1 MTDLK
6 LRSRYPSNPGY
17 ETNLNRFSRIRSWT
31 GWLTIVLILLSGL
44 TVPAAAQAPQI
55 GSTGVV
61 NGAKFTPSD
70 FPGSALAPG
79 ALITIMGVNLGPVNP
94 VAAGSLPLPTILGG
108 TEVVVNDTAS
118 CAMIYASAQQVNC
131 QLPSNLNGGQ
141 IRLLLRTHDQDQIR
155 ESAPFT
161 AALVSANFG
170 FFTMNGN
177 GRGPG
182 AALNFISGG
191 QYQQNGARATARPG
205 QVMLM
210 YGTGLGATDPPV
222 AAGQASS
229 GLAPAVIQ
237 PDVYVGG
244 IAAQV
249 QYAGRAPGF
258 AGVDQIQFV
267 VPPNVPAGCS
277 VPVRLRSQD
286 RIHNQSFDSNI
297 ATIAVHA
304 TGQTCVDAVETIAQG
319 SHGTVVLASGLG
331 HLGSGQTG
339 NGGSQ
344 GNGAGGPGGN
354 PGAGNGGS
362 GGGNGSGSG
371 SGSGA
376 GPVGFGPHPGILP
389 HAFGYGFQSGRG
401 NGSDVI
407 VARFVASGGFADIG
421 VPPVATNSCN
431 VYYQGPRANPDLFLG
446 AAQFLDAGTLTLTTR
461 TGSTVQ
467 VTPDTISGSGVL
479 YEAPLPEVLG
489 AGNYSVAAAGGADVG
504 AFGPVSLGVPTLI
517 SVTSNFADGTTFSR
531 STPLQVA
538 WTGGGSS
545 DMVLIYGRSYKLG
558 TGVQPPV
565 SDPGQF
571 RSMAFV
577 CSTTASAGQFAV
589 PVDVLQQLPT
599 GQLSLTVSHMPSQS
613 GVSRF
618 SAPGLT
624 LGGVFRWLSTVT
636 YPNLVLGQ

>member
-1 MTDLK
+1 MTVLK
-6 LRSRYPSNPGY
+6 SQSAPYW
-17 ETNLNRFSRIRSWT
+17 NRR
-31 GWLTIVLILLSGL
+31 LTCLLVLSGL
-44 TVPAAAQAPQI
+44 AVPALAQTPKIA
-55 GSTGVV
+55 GTGVV

-79 ALITIMGVNLGPVNP
+79 ALITIMGVNLGPAVP

-118 CAMIYASAQQVNC
+118 CAMMYASSQQVNC
-131 QLPSNLNGGQ
+131 QLPSNLNGDQ

-182 AALNFISGG
+182 AALNLLGGSGN
-191 QYQQNGARATARPG
+191 QYQQNGPRTTARPG

-229 GLAPAVIQ
+229 GLVPAVIQ
-237 PDVYVGG
+237 PQVFVGG
-244 IAAQV
+244 IEAQV

-267 VPPNVPAGCS
+267 VPPNAPGGCS
-277 VPVRLRSQD
+277 VPVRLRSRDQ
-286 RIHNQSFDSNI
+286 IHNQSFDSNI

-304 TGQTCVDAVETIAQG
+304 TGLTCVDAVETIAQG

-331 HLGSGQTG
+331 QLGGGQTR

-344 GNGAGGPGGN
+344 GNGQGGPGGN
-354 PGAGNGGS
+354 SGTGGNGGA
-362 GGGNGSGSG
+362 GSG

-376 GPVGFGPHPGILP
+376 GPVGYGPHPGIPL
-389 HAFGYGFQSGRG
+389 HAFGFGFQSGRG
-401 NGSDVI
+401 NGPDVI

-421 VPPVATNSCN
+421 VPPSATNSCN

-461 TGSTVQ
+461 TGSTLQ
-467 VTPDTISGSGVL
+467 VIPDTISGSGVL
-479 YEAPLPEVLG
+479 YEAPLPEALG
-489 AGNYSVAAAGGADVG
+489 AGNYSIAGAGGADVG

-517 SVTSNFADGTTFSR
+517 NVTSNFADGTTFSR
-531 STPLQVA
+531 STPLQVT

-558 TGVQPPV
+558 AGVQPPV

-577 CSTTASAGQFAV
+577 CSTTASAGQFSV

-613 GVSRF
+613 GISRF
-618 SAPGLT
+618 SASGLT